1 MKALYLGLAFSLGV
15 FMALLAAF
23 VGTGGTNGAAAVLL
37 GAWGAFWLMLAGG
50 MLVARY
56 NASDAV
62 DHFDYPPPTRHLRPP
77 VQYDVL
83 TIWHE
88 PGQSADLA
96 TTAPTV
102 TRQATSAGNE
112 RRFREFRVV
121 GEVAHDE

>member
-23 VGTGGTNGAAAVLL
+23 VGSGGTNGAAGVLL

-50 MLVARY
+50 MVVSRY

-62 DHFDYPPPTRHLRPP
+62 DHFDYQPPARHLRPP
-77 VQYDVL
+77 VQYHVL
-83 TIWHE
+83 TIRHE

-96 TTAPTV
+96 QLAPERWTV
-102 TRQATSAGNE
+102 NHGR
-112 RRFREFRVV
+112 
-121 GEVAHDE
+121 